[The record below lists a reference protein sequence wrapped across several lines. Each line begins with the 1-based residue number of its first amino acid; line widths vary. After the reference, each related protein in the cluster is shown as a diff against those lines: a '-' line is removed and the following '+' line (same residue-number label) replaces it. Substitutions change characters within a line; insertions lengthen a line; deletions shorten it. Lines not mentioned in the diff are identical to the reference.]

1 MPRWFYRQQARY
13 GYRRALVQLRKGNL
27 DQALDSLS
35 RALSHYPCPAQIH
48 VELGIVHWQRGQ
60 IEAAI
65 VAFSEAI
72 ALDPTQVRAYGNRG
86 LLYSL
91 QGQVAAALAD
101 WQQALKHQPGHPL
114 IHYNRGLLYLQ
125 QADYAAALADFDQ
138 AIAANPNRAEAYL
151 HRGNVYD
158 QLGRQAEAARDWELA
173 LCNDL
178 NLGQAR
184 RKLDQALQ
192 ASGDRALAEKLQVAL
207 NLDQITVAAR
217 QQANELTI
225 ELSRPVGVG
234 INYFTLPDQ
243 IRQVLISWQSLNLKT
258 FQLIARVGGADQR
271 PGVMEWQG
279 RYVVFQGQS
288 CPPVQWHR
296 VLLTAF
302 VIFPPLGIP
311 ALVYAINLKQ
321 AYQRGDYLTAVQ
333 ASKTIRALCRAGGA
347 ISLTLVTLVAGY
359 WGYQQL
365 HETRVKDLPSQAHL
379 NPSPIGPAPK
389 QPPLSE
395 LDD

>member
-1 MPRWFYRQQARY
+1 MPVWFYRQQARY
-13 GYRRALVQLRKGNL
+13 DYRRALVQLRKGNL

-35 RALSHYPCPAQIH
+35 RALDHYPYPAQIH

-65 VAFSEAI
+65 AAFSEAI

-86 LLYSL
+86 LLHSL

-101 WQQALKHQPGHPL
+101 WQQALEHQPGHAL

-125 QADYAAALADFDQ
+125 QQDYAAALADFDQ
-138 AIAANPNRAEAYL
+138 AIATDPNQAEAYL

-158 QLGRQAEAARDWELA
+158 QLGRQTEAVRDWELA

-178 NLGQAR
+178 NLEQAR
-184 RKLDQALQ
+184 LKLNQILQ

-207 NLDQITVAAR
+207 DLDQITVVAR
-217 QQANELTI
+217 QQASELTV

-234 INYFTLPDQ
+234 INYFALPDQ
-243 IRQVLISWQSLNLKT
+243 IRQVLISWQPLNLRT
-258 FQLIARVGGADQR
+258 FQLIARVSGADQR
-271 PGVMEWQG
+271 PGVVEWQG
-279 RYVVFQGQS
+279 RYPVFQGQS
-288 CPPVQWHR
+288 CPSAQWYR

-333 ASKTIRALCRAGGA
+333 ASKTIKALCRAGGA

-365 HETRVKDLPSQAHL
+365 HDSRVKDLPSQAQL
-379 NPSPIGPAPK
+379 NPSPTGPAAK

-395 LDD
+395 PDD